1 MSGSSKKSL
10 KVALALGGGLVTV
23 GLMAAMMNDDD
34 GPPEDVVDGVQSTMN
49 GLVDKAGGAVAAMA
63 QSVGEAVKSSLGGV
77 LKTAAPPSKTKK
89 TKRKKTAKTKA
100 KTKARKARKAA
111 KKAAAAPVTP
121 PKKTAPARDEPVV
134 PEAPPPAVVE
144 AFAAG
149 ARVEARW
156 AGTWYGAVVEELHG
170 DGSYE
175 VEWTD
180 TPNVF
185 NTVAAADVRAVP
197 PPPEAEA
204 EAAPAAEP
212 PAPAPPAAADD
223 EGEEEQE
230 PEAAPAPEEDE
241 EAAPPA
247 PAADDAGGAED
258 VQGLLD
264 GAAPRVVVDMLLANE
279 SFKIAFDQDNP
290 KRPDSASWTRYEAY
304 KAATCGE
311 QVLELGGSKS
321 DVLHDYKKGF
331 LRVTRC
337 PAMIAYDLDRDAVA
351 PEEPVTTG
359 RPARRAPKRELF
371 VAESAT
377 VDNKK
382 LKGAES

>member
-1 MSGSSKKSL
+1 MASTSKKSL
-10 KVALALGGGLVTV
+10 KAALALGGGLVTV
-23 GLMAAMMNDDD
+23 GLMAAMLTDDD

-63 QSVGEAVKSSLGGV
+63 ASVGEAVKSSLGGV
-77 LKTAAPPSKTKK
+77 LKTAAPAKK
-89 TKRKKTAKTKA
+89 AKKRKTKTKA
-100 KTKARKARKAA
+100 AAKARKARKAA
-111 KKAAAAPVTP
+111 KRAAAAPVTP

-149 ARVEARW
+149 ARVEALW

-230 PEAAPAPEEDE
+230 PEAAPAPEEEDE

-304 KAATCGE
+304 KAATCGD

-331 LRVTRC
+331 LKVTRC

-382 LKGAES
+382 LKGAE